1 MTTEAA
7 VLDTGGARR
16 RILAHP
22 WARFIVRRLGQFVIA
37 LFLLVTGVFGMV
49 HAIPGDPVRNA
60 LGANAA
66 PSIVAAKRH
75 MLGLDQS
82 LWHQYLTYLDDV
94 VHARF
99 GNSLITGLSV
109 KNMLGQQ
116 LPATISLAVSAFV
129 VAVLVSIP
137 LGMVIGVL
145 TRDGRRRGVD
155 VGFGATTGI
164 LSVLPDFVLGVILQF
179 LFAVTLKALP
189 VAGQGGFSSYVL
201 PVLALATWPAALLMR
216 IVRVETQRV
225 LNQEYMRTARAKRL
239 PWRLEYLR
247 HALPNLLTSTLTISG
262 LILASLLAGTVLIEK
277 IFAWPGVG
285 AQLVSS
291 TLAKDFPVVQALGL
305 FFGVSVLLI
314 NLSVDVVIAVINPQS
329 TIKEG

>member
-1 MTTEAA
+1 M
-7 VLDTGGARR
+7 
-16 RILAHP
+16 
-22 WARFIVRRLGQFVIA
+22 IA